1 MLALRRRHAHKIQ
14 MTENSDVLIIGAG
27 VAGLGLA
34 AYLSADAKVTVLEAE
49 PQHCYHT
56 SGRSAAM
63 FLTTYGPPGV
73 RAASVASAPFY
84 ENPPDIYQ
92 GALLAPRGELHL
104 DSGDGS
110 DVAAILA
117 ANPEYQ
123 DISTGEALS
132 MVPILNMDGISRVA
146 YDPVGQDVD
155 TDLLIAGYRRIIS
168 AAGGRVV
175 CGARVNALQQEGRT
189 WRAATT
195 AGDFAAPVVVNAA
208 GAWATQIANL
218 AGAAAIA
225 ITPKRR
231 SAAIVPL
238 SDHDPRNWPMFFE
251 ADESFY
257 ARPMGAGL
265 MVSPA
270 EEIAVEPQ
278 DMQIDKYDEVLVEGL
293 WNYSQRVTVPLTHV
307 QSPWAG
313 LRSFA
318 DDGEPV
324 VGFDPIAAG
333 FFWLAGQ
340 GGYGFQTSPAL
351 SQMAAALVTGRK
363 PEIDPTP
370 FAPSRLV
377 YSEQLLS

>member
-1 MLALRRRHAHKIQ
+1 
-14 MTENSDVLIIGAG
+14 MTNTSDIIIIGAG
-27 VAGLGLA
+27 VAGLGAA
-34 AYLSADAKVTVLEAE
+34 AYLAPHAKVVVLEAE
-49 PQHCYHT
+49 AQPCYHT

-63 FLTTYGPPGV
+63 FLTTYGPTGV
-73 RAASVASAPFY
+73 RSASVASAPFY
-84 ENPPDIYQ
+84 ANPPDIFE
-92 GALLAPRGELHL
+92 GPLLSPRGELHL

-117 ANPEYQ
+117 VNPDYQ
-123 DISTGEALS
+123 DISIGETLS
-132 MVPILNMDGISRVA
+132 MVPIINTNGISRVA
-146 YDPVGQDVD
+146 FDPIGQDVD
-155 TDLLIAGYRRIIS
+155 TDLLVAGYRRLIRAS
-168 AAGGRVV
+168 GGQVVCNARVEGLHRRNGVWQVKTAAG
-175 CGARVNALQQEGRT
+175 AFE
-189 WRAATT
+189 
-195 AGDFAAPVVVNAA
+195 APIIINAA
-208 GAWATQIANL
+208 GAWASPV
-218 AGAAAIA
+218 AAMAEAAPIA

-238 SDHDPRNWPMFFE
+238 TDHDARAWPMFFE

-278 DMQIDKYDEVLVEGL
+278 DMQIDKYDDVLVEGL
-293 WNYSQRVTVPLTHV
+293 WRYSQRVTVPLV
-307 QSPWAG
+307 QVHSPWAG

-324 VGFDPIAAG
+324 VGFDRQSEG

-351 SQMAAALVTGRK
+351 SQMVADMITGTVPSLDAALFT
-363 PEIDPTP
+363 PER
-370 FAPSRLV
+370 FG
-377 YSEQLLS
+377 